1 MWYASGRNT
10 KVYDLAKQKEEI
22 VAEGAYMDVAA
33 NHKKALFFKGNNLY
47 ICDFHALKPHWKRIL
62 T

>member
-1 MWYASGRNT
+1 MPVVEIPKYI
-10 KVYDLAKQKEEI
+10 DLAKQKEEI

-33 NHKKALFFKGNNLY
+33 PIIRKHCSLKEI
-47 ICDFHALKPHWKRIL
+47 ICISVIFHALKPHWKRIL